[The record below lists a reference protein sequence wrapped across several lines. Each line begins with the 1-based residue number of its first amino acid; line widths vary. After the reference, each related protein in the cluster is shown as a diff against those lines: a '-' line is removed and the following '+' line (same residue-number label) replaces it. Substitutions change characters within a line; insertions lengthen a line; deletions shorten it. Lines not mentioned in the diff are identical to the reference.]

1 MEIICGKLSQVVPA
15 AEDQADLALVGVV
28 LTLLPHFEPKVD
40 SPFSVGFGMPRAW
53 LVKARPLTSQEHDLV
68 YRRALHQQF
77 MENYVKAITAG
88 PPIPL
93 DFLAEAAFV
102 IACSAPRRRAEAAV
116 YIIEMV
122 YETGLQVLGFPEEG
136 MAQA

>member
-1 MEIICGKLSQVVPA
+1 MEIVCGKLSEVVPA
-15 AEDQADLALVGVV
+15 AEDQADSELVGVV

-53 LVKARPLTSQEHDLV
+53 LVKARPLASQEHDLV

-93 DFLAEAAFV
+93 DFLAEAALV
-102 IACSAPRRRAEAAV
+102 IACAAPRRTQAAV
-116 YIIEMV
+116 YIVEMV

-136 MAQA
+136 PARA

>member
-1 MEIICGKLSQVVPA
+1 MEIVCGKLSEVVPA
-15 AEDQADLALVGVV
+15 AEDQADSELVGVV

-53 LVKARPLTSQEHDLV
+53 LVKARPLADQEQDPA
-68 YRRALHQQF
+68 YRKTLHRQF
-77 MENYVKAITAG
+77 MEDYVKVITAG

-93 DFLAEAAFV
+93 DFLAGAAFV
-102 IACSAPRRRAEAAV
+102 IACSAKRRTEAAV
-116 YIIEMV
+116 YIVEMV

-136 MAQA
+136 VSRA

>member
-1 MEIICGKLSQVVPA
+1 MEIICGKLTKVVPA
-15 AEDQADLALVGVV
+15 AEDQADAEVVGVV

-53 LVKARPLTSQEHDLV
+53 LVKARPLADQEQDPV
-68 YRRALHQQF
+68 YRKALHRQF

-102 IACSAPRRRAEAAV
+102 IACTTKRRRTEAAV
-116 YIIEMV
+116 YIVEMV

-136 MAQA
+136 MARA